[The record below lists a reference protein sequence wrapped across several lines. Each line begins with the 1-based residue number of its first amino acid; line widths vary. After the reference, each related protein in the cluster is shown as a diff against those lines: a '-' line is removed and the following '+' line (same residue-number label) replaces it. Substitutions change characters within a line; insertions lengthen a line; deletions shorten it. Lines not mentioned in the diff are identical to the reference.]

1 MFSTLPVTN
10 CRRPSRYGGNTQTQ
24 GTASGTASD
33 IFVGDW
39 SELVIGIRTSF
50 SIQVLSERYADTG
63 SIGLLA
69 WFRGDVLV
77 TRPKAFAVVQGV
89 L

>member
-1 MFSTLPVTN
+1 
-10 CRRPSRYGGNTQTQ
+10 
-24 GTASGTASD
+24 
-33 IFVGDW
+33 
-39 SELVIGIRTSF
+39 
-50 SIQVLSERYADTG
+50 VLTERYAETG